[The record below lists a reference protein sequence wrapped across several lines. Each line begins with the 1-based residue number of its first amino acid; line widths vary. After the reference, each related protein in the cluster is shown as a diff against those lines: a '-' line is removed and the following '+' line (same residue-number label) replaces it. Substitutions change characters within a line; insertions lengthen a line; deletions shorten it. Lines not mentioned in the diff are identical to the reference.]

1 MRKAM
6 TKNEYLKLLKKELAG
21 LAESDISEIIRD
33 QEEHI
38 TEGLRSGRSE
48 NDVISSLGLPSE
60 FAKELK
66 INHQIKSATNETKL
80 LSKINKVFRA
90 ILAVCVL
97 APFNLIIVLGPF
109 LALCGIL
116 VTFWSIAA
124 SGVAI
129 GLAGV
134 GISLFAIPFNFIL
147 FLAIAFSSLTTI
159 GFSILFFIGCY
170 YISLWVLKGTLNY
183 LKWNLDFVIGD

>member
-1 MRKAM
+1 MA
-6 TKNEYLKLLKKELAG
+6 
-21 LAESDISEIIRD
+21 
-33 QEEHI
+33 
-38 TEGLRSGRSE
+38 EGLRSGRSE

-116 VTFWSIAA
+116 VAFWSIAA